1 MPSKI
6 GSTLQFVKG
15 ATDGRISKVKLA
27 IIDTPINTTHEHL
40 INSEIIQKHFHR
52 SYNHAYDHGTDIA
65 LIAIETISNN
75 SGHKNA
81 EILSLPVM
89 NIATPIIERNL
100 NLYADIEIL
109 NTACGRILSGIG
121 RLRQALT
128 EFSHSDFKVANLSCG
143 ILSTTPE
150 VISIIAPVLEKIRL
164 QGYILVVAAG
174 NEDND
179 LDKTREHDLL
189 LWFQNYEFYAEVD
202 GETRKVKMDNIVV
215 VSAPGRT
222 DISDLNENS
231 VVLCARD
238 NGVEHKIRTGQAAPE
253 IASTLAIMVSRF
265 PSASYDQLIQRILQ
279 SADISSN
286 GERHLNIRRA
296 LENRIM

>member
-1 MPSKI
+1 MTDNLRYTMSSKI

-121 RLRQALT
+121 SLRQALT
-128 EFSHSDFKVANLSCG
+128 EFSHSDFKVIKGC
-143 ILSTTPE
+143 
-150 VISIIAPVLEKIRL
+150 
-164 QGYILVVAAG
+164 
-174 NEDND
+174 
-179 LDKTREHDLL
+179 
-189 LWFQNYEFYAEVD
+189 
-202 GETRKVKMDNIVV
+202 
-215 VSAPGRT
+215 
-222 DISDLNENS
+222 
-231 VVLCARD
+231 
-238 NGVEHKIRTGQAAPE
+238 
-253 IASTLAIMVSRF
+253 
-265 PSASYDQLIQRILQ
+265 
-279 SADISSN
+279 
-286 GERHLNIRRA
+286 
-296 LENRIM
+296 